1 MGTSGKRS
9 GEEGRPKIRVKGKSA
24 PVPEV
29 KREKVKKEKKEK
41 KEKKAAEEQPE
52 AVVEPRSK
60 RPKTSTSLA
69 LVPAARSDASPSEPS
84 TPAEKIRHGMSS
96 PSASQRA
103 HVEALMEV
111 KKAAAAANMSVEEY
125 LTAQSGKQLED
136 RLEAAASQDEDGGE
150 DSSDASEASAEES
163 DEAEQSS
170 AASDS
175 DSDDAGSDGSA
186 GDGSEASDEDEAS
199 DDIDGEPMDSD
210 EEEILPKQT
219 ANSKPPTTVPKV
231 EKEMKDKTGKT
242 EKRTKDER
250 TEKTGK
256 AEKAPK
262 VDKQNKT
269 DKESKKKTAE
279 AEKAPNETVEAEKAP
294 KVEKLQP
301 KVAKEIGKAMVLAE
315 QTTQQGVVALC
326 DANSK
331 THKNEWNQFSRQ
343 CLDKKKCT
351 TSMAAHVERNKLDMF
366 RRWLECGGDW
376 EKVSLEME
384 RRAENSTLA
393 RKERQGMKKRDILKK
408 YPEELLLIAKLLA
421 KKMFEEDEDFPGD
434 EDEYYFYV
442 NAGSKVRKENRTS
455 EALQLKVRDTAP
467 NQGLVDALTSEGG
480 ILGAGALA
488 APENMSEEG
497 SKNLLDSLC
506 KEGVAKAKPPKVKD
520 EAGTEKRMQDILNE
534 STAARK
540 FSIALK
546 HVEYSGDLVKDLTKH
561 NSKLEDIYA
570 KLQELKKRGVKKDKE
585 YVKFYAIVD
594 HMHEWYKKAEESV
607 GVV

>member
-376 EKVSLEME
+376 EKK
-384 RRAENSTLA
+384 AN
-393 RKERQGMKKRDILKK
+393 K
-408 YPEELLLIAKLLA
+408 LIAKLLA

-520 EAGTEKRMQDILNE
+520 EAGTEKVEPKEPWEMCDERMQDILNE

-607 GVV
+607 GV